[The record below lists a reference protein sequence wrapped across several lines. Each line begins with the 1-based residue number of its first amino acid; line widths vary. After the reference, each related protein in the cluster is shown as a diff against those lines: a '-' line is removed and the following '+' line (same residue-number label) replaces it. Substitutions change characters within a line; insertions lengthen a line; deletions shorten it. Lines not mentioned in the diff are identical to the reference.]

1 MATSPAANGFSYLDS
16 PVPLAFAHRG
26 GAAAGLENTMT
37 AFARAVD
44 AGYRYVET
52 DVHATADGVL
62 VAFHDQTLNRVTDRV
77 GRIAQL
83 PWDQVRRAKVGGTE
97 RIPLL
102 EDLLGEWPSL
112 RVNIDVKADS
122 AIGPLAEVIRR
133 TNAVDRVCVGSFSD
147 RRTGRVRAALG
158 PRLCSSLG
166 PRGVLRLRRAS
177 RRGLTGAG
185 GTAGVPCAQVPAR
198 FGVPVVDQRFVDHAH
213 HLGMQ
218 VHVWT
223 IDSPKQIN
231 RLLDLGVDGIM
242 TDRIDTL
249 REVYVSRGLWA
260 A

>member
-1 MATSPAANGFSYLDS
+1 MASSAANGFAYLDS

-26 GAAAGLENTMT
+26 GAASGLENTMT
-37 AFARAVD
+37 AFSRAVD
-44 AGYRYVET
+44 AGYRYIET

-62 VAFHDQTLNRVTDRV
+62 VAFHDLTLGRVTDRV

-83 PWDQVRRAKVGGTE
+83 PWDEVRRARVGGQE

-102 EDLLGEWPSL
+102 ADLLGQWPSL
-112 RVNIDVKADS
+112 RVNIDVKADT
-122 AIGPLAEVIRR
+122 AVGPLVEVLRR
-133 TNAVDRVCVGSFSD
+133 TNAIDRVCVGSFSD
-147 RRTGRVRAALG
+147 RRTARVRDALG
-158 PRLCSSLG
+158 PRLCTSLG

-177 RRGLTGAG
+177 RKGRDGAG
-185 GTAGVPCAQVPAR
+185 ATPGVPCAQVPAR
-198 FGVPVVDQRFVDHAH
+198 FGVVNQRFVDHAH
-213 HLGMQ
+213 RLGMQ

-223 IDSPKQIN
+223 IDSPGQIN

-249 REVYVSRGLWA
+249 REVYETRGLWA